1 MTVDTLEQGQ
11 KLLETIEEYEKRIKC
26 VENGDITVDWNGR
39 VVWLNEDI
47 FREIISAQ
55 LKKDLNFL
63 KERFESL

>member
-1 MTVDTLEQGQ
+1 MKPLRST
-11 KLLETIEEYEKRIKC
+11 KKRIKC

-63 KERFESL
+63 KERFENL